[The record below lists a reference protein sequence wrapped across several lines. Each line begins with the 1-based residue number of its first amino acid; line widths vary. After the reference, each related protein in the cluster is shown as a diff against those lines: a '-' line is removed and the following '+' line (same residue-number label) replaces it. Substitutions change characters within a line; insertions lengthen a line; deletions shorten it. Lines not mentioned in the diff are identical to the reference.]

1 LGASAIG
8 IRQDCF
14 NDAKSISGRM
24 KLGFQERISTNLFLL
39 AGILILGAVLRL
51 YHANQPFV
59 DIFSW
64 RQASTAMM
72 ASNFYHKSWNILYPE
87 VDWNG
92 PHPGY
97 QGREFQTVTYLAAL
111 LYVVLR
117 QHDWIGRAVASC
129 FGLWG
134 IFALY
139 SLVRRVWDDQR
150 ALLSAAVLA
159 VMPGAVFIDRSFLPD
174 PAMVALATT
183 SVWMFVAYF
192 QTQGTRLLVAGGA
205 VGAWALLSK
214 LGALIVGF
222 PILYSAINSLRFRHR
237 LNARTAALGAVIGL
251 LVMLPAAL
259 YYAWAIHLGSSYP
272 PYHIA
277 GQGNWPWN
285 DGLQRWLSEKYFL
298 PPLIHHCDAWLWTK
312 PVAVLVLIGG
322 IVPLLRRWRQANGL
336 DAPHRDAVL
345 DLQWLFH
352 WWFVGFVLFYLIG
365 AKELVSNP
373 WNLHILNPA
382 AAAFAGSALGQIG
395 SVVAKIVR
403 GRGGTLLKG
412 TVVLFCLITILV
424 WGQLRIA
431 PLYGRQQ
438 LGYELGLALRQVSA
452 PSDLVI
458 TIPSWFGDPIALY
471 YSQRRGWAFPLPMAD
486 YLPSDDRESIK
497 MFEQLRAE
505 GARWLGIVAP
515 QRARLKRRHP
525 LLLAHFE
532 RTCRLVRTD
541 RNCSIYSMMPE
552 EANSH

>member
-1 LGASAIG
+1 MTDAVTDSQRSGCATQAGFRSSIHLGVRLNYVLLIAILVLGAA
-8 IRQDCF
+8 
-14 NDAKSISGRM
+14 
-24 KLGFQERISTNLFLL
+24 
-39 AGILILGAVLRL
+39 LRF
-51 YHANQPFV
+51 YRVNQPFV
-59 DIFSW
+59 DLFSW

-111 LYVVLR
+111 LYVVLG
-117 QHDWIGRAVASC
+117 QHDWIGRGVASC

-139 SLVRRVWDDQR
+139 SLVRRVWDEER
-150 ALLSAAVLA
+150 ALISAAVMA
-159 VMPGAVFIDRSFLPD
+159 VMPGSIFVDRSFLPD

-183 SVWMFVAYF
+183 TVWMFVAYF
-192 QTQGTRLLVAGGA
+192 QTQRTRFLIIGA
-205 VGAWALLSK
+205 VIGAWAVLSK
-214 LGALIVGF
+214 LGALTGVF
-222 PILYSAINSLRFRHR
+222 PIFYCAVKSMRLRDRW
-237 LNARTAALGAVIGL
+237 NARTAAIAGVLTV
-251 LVMLPAAL
+251 LVLLPAVL
-259 YYAWAIHLGSSYP
+259 YYLWAIHLGHSYP
-272 PYHIA
+272 PYHVA
-277 GQGNWPWN
+277 GQGNWPWD
-285 DGLQRWLSEKYFL
+285 DGLRSWLREKYFL
-298 PPLIHHCDAWLWTK
+298 PRLIRWYDMWMWTK
-312 PVAVLVLIGG
+312 AVAVLVFIGT
-322 IVPLLRRWRQANGL
+322 IVPFFPIGRQSQSQSLSRPEAPLRS
-336 DAPHRDAVL
+336 P
-345 DLQWLFH
+345 WLFH
-352 WWFVGFVLFYLIG
+352 WWLAGFVPFYLIG

-382 AAAFAGSALGQIG
+382 AAALAAGGLAQIG
-395 SVVAKIVR
+395 SFVAKSVR
-403 GRGGTLLKG
+403 DRRGNFLKVTIIFFG
-412 TVVLFCLITILV
+412 LVAILV

-452 PSDLVI
+452 PTDLVI

-471 YSQRRGWAFPLPMAD
+471 YSQRRGWAFPLPMVD

-541 RNCSIYSMMPE
+541 RNCSIYSMMPV
-552 EANSH
+552 EANRH

>member
-1 LGASAIG
+1 MRLNHVLLIAILVLGAA
-8 IRQDCF
+8 
-14 NDAKSISGRM
+14 
-24 KLGFQERISTNLFLL
+24 
-39 AGILILGAVLRL
+39 LRL
-51 YHANQPFV
+51 EKVNQPFV
-59 DIFSW
+59 DNFSW

-72 ASNFYHKSWNILYPE
+72 ASNFYHTSWNILYPE
-87 VDWNG
+87 IDWNG

-97 QGREFQTVTYLAAL
+97 QGREFQTVTYIAAL
-111 LYVVLR
+111 LYVVLG
-117 QHDWIGRAVASC
+117 QHDWIGRALASG

-159 VMPGAVFIDRSFLPD
+159 VMPGAIFIDRSFLPD

-192 QTQGTRLLVAGGA
+192 QTQRTRLLVAGGA
-205 VGAWALLSK
+205 IWAWALLSK
-214 LGALIVGF
+214 LGALIVVF

-237 LNARTAALGAVIGL
+237 LNARTAALAAVVGM

-259 YYAWAIHLGSSYP
+259 YYPWAIHLGSSYP

-285 DGLQRWLSEKYFL
+285 DGLRQWLGEKYFL
-298 PPLIHHCDAWLWTK
+298 PRLIHHCDAWLWTK
-312 PVAVLVLIGG
+312 PVAVLVLIGA
-322 IVPLLRRWRQANGL
+322 IVPLLRRWRQAPDH
-336 DAPHRDAVL
+336 DAPRGDVAL
-345 DLQWLFH
+345 NLQWLFH
-352 WWFVGFVLFYLIG
+352 WWFAGFVPFYLIG

-382 AAAFAGSALGQIG
+382 AAALAGSALAQIG
-395 SVVAKIVR
+395 SSLAKIVR
-403 GRGGTLLKG
+403 GRGGTLLKA
-412 TVVLFCLITILV
+412 TVVLFCLITILI
-424 WGQLRIA
+424 WGRLRLV

-452 PSDLVI
+452 PGDLVV

-515 QRARLKRRHP
+515 QHARLKRQHP
-525 LLLAHFE
+525 LLVSHFE
-532 RTCRLVRTD
+532 RTCRVVRSD
-541 RNCSIYSMMPE
+541 RKCVVYSIMP
-552 EANSH
+552 AAQDSL